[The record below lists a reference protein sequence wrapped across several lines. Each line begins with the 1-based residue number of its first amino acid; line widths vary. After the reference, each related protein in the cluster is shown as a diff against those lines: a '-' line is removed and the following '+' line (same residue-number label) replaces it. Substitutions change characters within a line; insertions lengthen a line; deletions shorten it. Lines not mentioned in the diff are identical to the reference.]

1 MVRQHPWQMRNIL
14 KVILI
19 LAFLGFSHQTRGA
32 DKTLAQLDG
41 RFGSTIQPFLQTY
54 CVTCHGGEK
63 PKAELDLSAYSSL
76 AAVEKDA
83 RRWDLIIERL
93 KAEEM
98 PPRKAKSFPS
108 PKARREAIAWFQVL
122 RDYEAKRNA
131 GDPG

>member
-1 MVRQHPWQMRNIL
+1 MGSPAADNISGGKMRSIL
-14 KVILI
+14 TVILI
-19 LAFLGFSHQTRGA
+19 LPFFGGPCRTWGA

-63 PKAELDLSAYSSL
+63 PKAELDLSAYSSS

-98 PPRKAKSFPS
+98 P
-108 PKARREAIAWFQVL
+108 
-122 RDYEAKRNA
+122 
-131 GDPG
+131 